1 MSNRDLAIQLINNT
15 PEYKL
20 GLVVAYLQGLNADE
34 AIDDA
39 FCEQLADDYENSDDT
54 HKQPLQLLKTNIS
67 LLIINEVLIYETFQ
81 ADYNTVYRISNTTH
95 VHHYR

>member
-39 FCEQLADDYENSDDT
+39 FCEQLADDYENSDD
-54 HKQPLQLLKTNIS
+54 KGSFMS
-67 LLIINEVLIYETFQ
+67 LEEAMKMCEVSSDAIQ
-81 ADYNTVYRISNTTH
+81 N
-95 VHHYR
+95 

>member
-39 FCEQLADDYENSDDT
+39 FCEQLADDYENSDVT
-54 HKQPLQLLKTNIS
+54 QK
-67 LLIINEVLIYETFQ
+67 
-81 ADYNTVYRISNTTH
+81 
-95 VHHYR
+95 